1 MRRLWA
7 VCRKEL
13 LCTFASPVFYIVA
26 AVNLILFG
34 VFFYVIVSASREA
47 HLRYVFHNI
56 SVVLLFTSP
65 MLTMRLFA
73 EERKL
78 GTFELLMTSPLTLLE
93 LVLGKLL
100 GAALTFAIL
109 LALTVDFPILL
120 LSFGRP
126 DWGPLLTGYL
136 GLFLMGLAFLAAGMF
151 ASSLTDNQVVA
162 VVIGFGIALLLFI
175 ISWFSPQVGGPV
187 GDFLEGMSISGRFE
201 NFARGVLDTG
211 DVIFCL
217 SLTGIFTFLTVR
229 SLDWRRW

>member
-1 MRRLWA
+1 MRRVWA
-7 VCRKEL
+7 ICRKEL

-26 AVNLILFG
+26 AVNLFLFG
-34 VFFYVIVSASREA
+34 VFFYVIVGSSREA

-56 SVVLLFTSP
+56 AVTLLFTSP
-65 MLTMRLFA
+65 MLTMRLIA

-78 GTFELLMTSPLTLLE
+78 GTFELLMTSPVTLAE

-100 GAALTFAIL
+100 GAVLIFGVLIALTL
-109 LALTVDFPILL
+109 EFPILL
-120 LSFGRP
+120 VSFGNP

-136 GLFLMGLAFLAAGMF
+136 GVLLMGTAFMSAGMF
-151 ASSLTDNQVVA
+151 ASSLTDNQIVA

-175 ISWFSPQVGGPV
+175 ISWFSPQVGGPL
-187 GDFLEGMSISGRFE
+187 GDFLEGMSISSRFD

-217 SLTGIFTFLTVR
+217 SLTGIFSFLTVR

>member
-1 MRRLWA
+1 MRRIWA

-26 AVNLILFG
+26 TVNLILFG
-34 VFFYVIVSASREA
+34 VFFYNIIVASREA

-56 SVVLLFTSP
+56 AVTLLFTSP

-78 GTFELLMTSPLTLLE
+78 GTFELLMTSPMTLLE

-100 GAALTFAIL
+100 GAALTFGVL
-109 LALTVDFPILL
+109 LALTVDFPVLL

-126 DWGPLLTGYL
+126 DWGPLVTGYL
-136 GLFLMGLAFLAAGMF
+136 GLFLMGLAFMSAGMF

-175 ISWFSPQVGGPV
+175 ISWFSAQVGGPV
-187 GDFLEGMSISGRFE
+187 GDFLEGMSISNRFE